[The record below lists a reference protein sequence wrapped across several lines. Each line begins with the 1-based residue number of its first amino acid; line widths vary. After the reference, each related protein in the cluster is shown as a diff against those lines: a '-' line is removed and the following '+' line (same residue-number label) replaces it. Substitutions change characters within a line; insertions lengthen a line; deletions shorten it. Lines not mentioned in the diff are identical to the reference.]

1 MLMRTRNPCALRR
14 RLVFGW
20 NVRLPFME
28 SLRRRLQQF
37 DSTRSNRTVNVSER
51 FQRVSMCVEP
61 VLKFPS
67 FSVLIPG
74 PHKMVRSV
82 SSQSFPHLWKKLWKS
97 ARSFGLLGL
106 RLDFLGVLVEAKVRE
121 HDKLPLP
128 LNGSS

>member
-1 MLMRTRNPCALRR
+1 MGARPVARVGLKRTLPLHVCARTLLKVVEPTMLA
-14 RLVFGW
+14 
-20 NVRLPFME
+20 
-28 SLRRRLQQF
+28 
-37 DSTRSNRTVNVSER
+37 TRSKSVKRAT
-51 FQRVSMCVEP
+51 
-61 VLKFPS
+61 
-67 FSVLIPG
+67 SVLQSASFPG
-74 PHKMVRSV
+74 SLQACFTHARLV